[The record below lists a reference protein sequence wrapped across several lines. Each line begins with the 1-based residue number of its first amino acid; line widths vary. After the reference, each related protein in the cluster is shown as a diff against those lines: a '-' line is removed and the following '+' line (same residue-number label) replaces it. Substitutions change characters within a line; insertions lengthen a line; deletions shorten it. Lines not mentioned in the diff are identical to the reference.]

1 MHRLEDQIKFLG
13 KLVEMSLRKEQNRD
27 MDEEPTN
34 TVVVRPQNKHSSTLY
49 IEK

>member
-27 MDEEPTN
+27 MDEEPSN
-34 TVVVRPQNKHSSTLY
+34 SVVIRAQNRHSNALY
-49 IEK
+49 IER